1 MELFFF
7 LFSDIR
13 GKYFPSNSTLNSSQ
27 VISSGCLSSKVEL
40 MTKSHYIL
48 SFSWKAPMIIQI
60 RCSIGH
66 AILSNIPIVYEI
78 HRKVSSTFES
88 PKNGHPS
95 FFTKYLLPKFE
106 VPHICWSIWSFPKLQ
121 LRRMRYYACQGTA
134 NSNGF
139 HYHLVFTHYYVCSSR
154 PEEDQ
159 LEELL

>member
-1 MELFFF
+1 MELLFF

-27 VISSGCLSSKVEL
+27 VMSSGCLSSKVEL

-48 SFSWKAPMIIQI
+48 AFSWKAPMIIQI
-60 RCSIGH
+60 WCSIGYI
-66 AILSNIPIVYEI
+66 ILSNIPIVYEI
-78 HRKVSSTFES
+78 PRKASSTFES

-95 FFTKYLLPKFE
+95 FFTKYSLPKFE
-106 VPHICWSIWSFPKLQ
+106 VPRIYWSIWSFPELQ
-121 LRRMRYYACQGTA
+121 LRRMRYYPCQGIA

-139 HYHLVFTHYYVCSSR
+139 HYHLVFVHYYVCSSW

-159 LEELL
+159 LELL